1 MILRACVMVFFFF
14 FAAGGWTVRDE
25 PRPFSPGAFLRSPP
39 TSSPPAGQGALGVPS
54 RPPRQPFRE
63 REGPSTRSIPQEP
76 QLLEAAYEGC

>member
-14 FAAGGWTVRDE
+14 FTAGGWTVRDE

-54 RPPRQPFRE
+54 RPPR
-63 REGPSTRSIPQEP
+63 
-76 QLLEAAYEGC
+76 